1 MDPLLSPAQE
11 NFLDICVYRW
21 VWCWVLV
28 CRAAYTFHGTPD
40 GWCLSVLWSQRGSFL
55 FHLLSSVRAFAVIVI
70 MSYYVNNCS
79 TKCNILG
86 QNLAIGCERVK
97 TEISVDLP
105 GTGHLEEAEDLNL
118 SQLGDSE
125 HSFQVSPQSLGR
137 QVFFIPVSN

>member
-1 MDPLLSPAQE
+1 
-11 NFLDICVYRW
+11 
-21 VWCWVLV
+21 
-28 CRAAYTFHGTPD
+28 
-40 GWCLSVLWSQRGSFL
+40 
-55 FHLLSSVRAFAVIVI
+55 

-118 SQLGDSE
+118 FQLGDSE

>member
-1 MDPLLSPAQE
+1 MQETFLEKNTLNHQCWETSREYNQVNGPTAFSSPGE
-11 NFLDICVYRW
+11 FSGYLCVYRW

-28 CRAAYTFHGTPD
+28 CRAAYTFHGIPD

-55 FHLLSSVRAFAVIVI
+55 FHLLSSVRAFAVTVI

-97 TEISVDLP
+97 TEISVHLP
-105 GTGHLEEAEDLNL
+105 GTGHLEEAKIWICP
-118 SQLGDSE
+118 S
-125 HSFQVSPQSLGR
+125 
-137 QVFFIPVSN
+137 